1 VIYAIYALG
10 FIAFAAFCLVA
21 YVLANT
27 RVGSGGGYKGG
38 KR

>member
-1 VIYAIYALG
+1 MTTVLVLLAIS
-10 FIAFAAFCLVA
+10 AFCLVA
-21 YVLANT
+21 YVLAES